1 MKFEYDSNKSEVNK
15 EKHGIGFDEAQQL
28 WFDENLLEA
37 PLYFPDEIRF
47 LCIGKIGEKYWSAVI
62 TYRSNV
68 IRIISV
74 GRSRYVEVEYYEN
87 S

>member
-1 MKFEYDSNKSEVNK
+1 MIATK
-15 EKHGIGFDEAQQL
+15 QQL

-37 PLYFPDEIRF
+37 PLTFSDEIRF
-47 LCIGKIGEKYWSAVI
+47 VCIGKIEEKHWSAVI
-62 TYRSNV
+62 TYRSEV

-74 GRSRYVEVEYYEN
+74 RRSRQVEVEYYEN

>member
-1 MKFEYDSNKSEVNK
+1 MKFEYDSNKSGVNK
-15 EKHGIGFDEAQQL
+15 EKHGIDFEEAQLL
-28 WFDENLLEA
+28 WNDERLLEA
-37 PLYFPDEIRF
+37 HLSFSDEIRF

-74 GRSRYVEVEYYEN
+74 RRSRYVEVEYYEN